1 MKKKGFTLVE
11 LLAVIAIL
19 AILVIIALPNVLS
32 MFNSAKKSTFVTEV
46 QSIYKQAQTD
56 FINDSIK
63 SSGAK
68 YYCSGAAANKDGST
82 KANCKQLNLT
92 TTKDYAI
99 YMTSDGAIVYLG
111 VKDNS
116 FTYGIESPAS
126 INAVVESDVLDK
138 SKDTAF
144 ALWTRKTNGHGT
156 DGKSVATSKTY

>member
-68 YYCSGAAANKDGST
+68 YYCSAAAGSKNGSSKD
-82 KANCKQLNLT
+82 NCKNLNLT

>member
-68 YYCSGAAANKDGST
+68 YYCSAAAGS
-82 KANCKQLNLT
+82 KNGSSKNNWKNLNLT
-92 TTKDYAI
+92 TTKEYAI

-111 VKDNS
+111 VKDSS
-116 FTYGIESPAS
+116 FTYGIVNPAS
-126 INAVVESDVLDK
+126 INAVVEADVLDA
-138 SKDTAF
+138 SNDTGF
-144 ALWTRKTNGHGT
+144 ALWTKKTNGRTSGAT
-156 DGKSVATSKTY
+156 TSVNASY